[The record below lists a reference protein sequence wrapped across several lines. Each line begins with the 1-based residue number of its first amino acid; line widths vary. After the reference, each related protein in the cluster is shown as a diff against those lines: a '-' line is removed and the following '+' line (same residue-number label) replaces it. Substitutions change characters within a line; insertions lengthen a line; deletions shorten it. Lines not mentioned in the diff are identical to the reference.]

1 MQKGLKWHKL
11 QVYAGLWLSSVY
23 SVLTGWS
30 VMNGMQYG
38 DMAAEVY
45 SFIDG
50 LKAIDVIY
58 GVLLIGIAVLT
69 VIARFHLAAMHKSGV
84 RWLTAMYWLKLGAEL
99 FYAVAAGSLAEAVL
113 ETIMAKASVFIVVA
127 LLFVINFIYYK
138 KREHLF
144 TEA

>member
-1 MQKGLKWHKL
+1 MQMGMKWHKV
-11 QVYAGLWLSSVY
+11 QVYVTLWLSSVY

-30 VMNGMQYG
+30 VVNGMQYG

-45 SFIDG
+45 AFIDG

-58 GVLLIGIAVLT
+58 GILLIALAVVT
-69 VIARFHLAAMHKSGV
+69 VIARFHLAAMRKSGLK
-84 RWLTAMYWLKLGAEL
+84 WLMSMYWLSLGTGL

-113 ETIMAKASVFIVVA
+113 ETVAEMAPSLIGVA
-127 LLFVINFIYYK
+127 LTFVMNRIYYK

-144 TEA
+144 TEE